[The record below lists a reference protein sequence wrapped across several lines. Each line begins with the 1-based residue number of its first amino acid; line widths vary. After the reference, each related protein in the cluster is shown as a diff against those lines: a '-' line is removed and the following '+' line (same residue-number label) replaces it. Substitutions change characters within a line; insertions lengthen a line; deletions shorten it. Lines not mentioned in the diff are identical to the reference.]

1 MDYRLIINSTKE
13 FRKEINL
20 YSQFDEVERTSDN
33 TEGRISKR
41 GKKVSKESRR
51 VLWNFMREF
60 GKEVHRDP
68 QYFFTPLM
76 NFFYESLRKRMV

>member
-33 TEGRISKR
+33 TEGGISKR
-41 GKKVSKESRR
+41 GERGVKNPGECCGIS
-51 VLWNFMREF
+51 
-60 GKEVHRDP
+60 
-68 QYFFTPLM
+68 
-76 NFFYESLRKRMV
+76 